1 MIHTPLAVTAAVAA
15 AVKGPE
21 MTNDLLDRKLARAF
35 THLDADRSGV
45 IDADDIIALGSRLL
59 TALAE
64 PADSP
69 KAERVMGGLAN
80 FWQDLFTEL
89 DIDRDG
95 KLTPEEYKQGMTRLY
110 AQGGP
115 AYDRSFR
122 PMMSAIL
129 TIVDTDGD
137 GLISPQEFH
146 RAQEAFDTRLSPAD
160 TEALFHRI
168 DANGDGRLTVDEL
181 LGAVREYYTG
191 NDEDAP
197 GNLLFGE
204 F

>member
-1 MIHTPLAVTAAVAA
+1 
-15 AVKGPE
+15 
-21 MTNDLLDRKLARAF
+21 MTNDLLDRKLERSF
-35 THLDADRSGV
+35 NLLDSDGSGV
-45 IDADDIIALGSRLL
+45 IDATDIIALGSRLL

-69 KAERVMGGLAN
+69 RADSVMNGIAN

-95 KLTPEEYKQGMTRLY
+95 KVTPEEYKAGMTRLY

-122 PMMSAIL
+122 PMMQALL
-129 TIVDTDGD
+129 TIADTDGD
-137 GLISPQEFH
+137 GRISLEEFH
-146 RAQEAFDTRLSPAD
+146 RAQVAFDTELSPAD
-160 TEALFHRI
+160 TETLFRRI
-168 DANGDGRLTVDEL
+168 DANGDGTLTVDEL
-181 LGAVREYYTG
+181 LDAVREYYTG
-191 NDEDAP
+191 TDEDAP

-204 F
+204 I

>member
-1 MIHTPLAVTAAVAA
+1 
-15 AVKGPE
+15 
-21 MTNDLLDRKLARAF
+21 MTNDLLDRKLERSF
-35 THLDADRSGV
+35 NRLDADGSGV
-45 IDADDIIALGSRLL
+45 IDSTDIIALGSRLL
-59 TALAE
+59 TALNE

-69 KAERVMGGLAN
+69 KADAVMNGLAD

-95 KLTPEEYKQGMTRLY
+95 KVTPEEYKLGMTRLY

-122 PMMSAIL
+122 PMMKALL

-137 GLISPQEFH
+137 GRISPEEFH
-146 RAQEAFDTRLSPAD
+146 RAQEAFDTEVSPAD
-160 TEALFHRI
+160 AEALFRRI
-168 DANGDGRLTVDEL
+168 DANGDGTLTVDEL
-181 LGAVREYYTG
+181 LAAVREYYTG
-191 NDEDAP
+191 SDEDAP

-204 F
+204 L

>member
-1 MIHTPLAVTAAVAA
+1 
-15 AVKGPE
+15 
-21 MTNDLLDRKLARAF
+21 MTNDLLDRKLDRAF

-59 TALAE
+59 SALAE
-64 PADSP
+64 PATSP
-69 KAERVMGGLAN
+69 KATLVMGGLAD

-95 KLTPEEYKQGMTRLY
+95 KVTPEEYKVGMTRLY

-122 PMMSAIL
+122 PMVQAIL

-137 GLISPQEFH
+137 GRISPEEFH
-146 RAQEAFDTRLSPAD
+146 KAQEAFDTRLSPAD
-160 TEALFHRI
+160 AETLFQRI
-168 DANGDGRLTVDEL
+168 DADGDGTLTLDEL
-181 LGAVREYYTG
+181 LHAAREYYTG
-191 NDEDAP
+191 TDEDAP

-204 F
+204 L

>member
-1 MIHTPLAVTAAVAA
+1 
-15 AVKGPE
+15 

-69 KAERVMGGLAN
+69 KAALVMSGLAD

-89 DIDRDG
+89 DLDRDG
-95 KLTPEEYKQGMTRLY
+95 KVTPEEYQQGMTRLY

-122 PMMSAIL
+122 PMMRAIL

-137 GLISPQEFH
+137 GVISPQEFH
-146 RAQEAFDTRLSPAD
+146 RAQEAFGTRLGPED
-160 TEALFHRI
+160 TEALFRRI
-168 DANGDGRLTVDEL
+168 DADGDGTLTVDEL

-191 NDEDAP
+191 TDEDAP

>member
-1 MIHTPLAVTAAVAA
+1 MTASPHNVSAYADA
-15 AVKGPE
+15 AVKGTH
-21 MTNDLLDRKLARAF
+21 MTNDLLDRKLERAF

-69 KAERVMGGLAN
+69 KAALVMGGLAD

-89 DIDRDG
+89 DLDRDG
-95 KLTPEEYKQGMTRLY
+95 KVTPEEYKLGMTRLY

-122 PMMSAIL
+122 PMMRAIL

-137 GLISPQEFH
+137 GVISPEEFH
-146 RAQEAFDTRLSPAD
+146 RAQEAFDTNLSPAH
-160 TEALFHRI
+160 TEALFRRI
-168 DANGDGRLTVDEL
+168 DADGDGTLTLDEL
-181 LGAVREYYTG
+181 LDAVREYYTG
-191 NDEDAP
+191 TDEDAP

>member
-1 MIHTPLAVTAAVAA
+1 
-15 AVKGPE
+15 

-64 PADSP
+64 PTDSP
-69 KAERVMGGLAN
+69 KAERVMGGLAD

-95 KLTPEEYKQGMTRLY
+95 KVTPEEYKQGMTRLY

-122 PMMSAIL
+122 PMMNAIL

-160 TEALFHRI
+160 TEALFRRI
-168 DANGDGRLTVDEL
+168 DANGDGCLTVDEL
-181 LGAVREYYTG
+181 LAAVREYYTG
-191 NDEDAP
+191 TDEDAP

>member
-1 MIHTPLAVTAAVAA
+1 MTASPHNVSADADA
-15 AVKGPE
+15 AVKGTH
-21 MTNDLLDRKLARAF
+21 MTNDLLDRKLERAF

-69 KAERVMGGLAN
+69 KAALVMGGLAD

-89 DIDRDG
+89 DLDRDG
-95 KLTPEEYKQGMTRLY
+95 KVTPEEYKLGMTRLY

-122 PMMSAIL
+122 PMMRAIL

-137 GLISPQEFH
+137 GVVSPEEFH
-146 RAQEAFDTRLSPAD
+146 RAQEAFDTDLSPAH
-160 TEALFHRI
+160 TEALFRRI
-168 DANGDGRLTVDEL
+168 DADGDGTLTLDEL

-191 NDEDAP
+191 TDEDAP